1 MSDDTIP
8 VALTGEWHHQRRQL
22 VPTGKV
28 ITPQPGSADSRP
40 VPGQAR
46 KPAATAVPGIARCG
60 ASAAGTQSQKAQTG
74 SGLQMPPDL

>member
-1 MSDDTIP
+1 M
-8 VALTGEWHHQRRQL
+8 

-46 KPAATAVPGIARCG
+46 KPAATAVPGMARCG

-74 SGLQMPPDL
+74 SGQQMPPDL